1 MSCNQ
6 SSPAGVSSH
15 EPDMTDQ
22 PFLDA
27 TMAHLDVVW
36 SIARRMSPGPA
47 DAEDLVQETYA
58 RAWRGFA
65 DQGRGDVRS
74 WLVAICLNAARSE
87 LRRTRRRPVTLID
100 GSELEQ
106 HEATADVSADALA
119 SVERQAVSRALAA
132 LPEAQ
137 RRAIVLVDIGGLTA
151 REAAEIEGSPRG
163 TILARLHRGRRQL
176 AVLADRKG
184 LHRGP

>member
-1 MSCNQ
+1 
-6 SSPAGVSSH
+6 
-15 EPDMTDQ
+15 MTDQ
-22 PFLDA
+22 AFLDA

-36 SIARRMSPGPA
+36 SIARRMSTDPA

-74 WLVAICLNAARSE
+74 WLVAICLNTARSE
-87 LRRTRRRPVTLID
+87 LRRTRRRPLTLVSGFD
-100 GSELEQ
+100 VDE
-106 HEATADVSADALA
+106 HEAPVDVCSDALA

-137 RRAIVLVDIGGLTA
+137 RRAIVLVDIGGLSA

-176 AVLADRKG
+176 AVLAEREG

>member
-1 MSCNQ
+1 
-6 SSPAGVSSH
+6 
-15 EPDMTDQ
+15 MTDQ

-36 SIARRMSPGPA
+36 SIARRMSSDHA
-47 DAEDLVQETYA
+47 EAEDLVQETYA

-74 WLVAICLNAARSE
+74 WLVAICLNTARSE
-87 LRRTRRRPVTLID
+87 LRRTRRRPVTLVGGLD
-100 GSELEQ
+100 LDE
-106 HEATADVSADALA
+106 HEASEDVSGEALA
-119 SVERQAVSRALAA
+119 SVGRQAVSRALAA

-176 AVLADRKG
+176 AVLAEREG
-184 LHRGP
+184 LHLGP